1 MNLCLGPSSGRMSR
15 CCASD
20 DSERGGCDF
29 YFPAGPW
36 SNGCMYYREDLNGHC
51 DNVNAQFAAI
61 RPPAPD

>member
-1 MNLCLGPSSGRMSR
+1 MSR